1 MKHLPNMYFVPMS
14 NEQKEYV
21 RNSLRVTTPN
31 GCGYIDRV
39 KDLICTVVK
48 NKEFKISIVPT
59 RSNGFHGIDCAYMDS
74 QFGTV
79 TISSR
84 TNHFGDETTCSFT
97 LRSIKE
103 IQTLRMALQRAE
115 ELCIAKYKEAEEK
128 GELSFWMKPFD
139 TTCINDESDRIPDF
153 IGSYDD
159 SDNTTE

>member
-1 MKHLPNMYFVPMS
+1 MYFVPMS

-39 KDLICTVVK
+39 KDLISTVVK

-84 TNHFGDETTCSFT
+84 TNHFGDETTCSLT

-103 IQTLRMALQRAE
+103 IQTLRMALERAE
-115 ELCIAKYKEAEEK
+115 ELYIEKYNEAKEK
-128 GELSFWMKPFD
+128 DELSFWTKPFD
-139 TTCINDESDRIPDF
+139 IACLNDESDVEHTSV
-153 IGSYDD
+153 GSYDD
-159 SDNTTE
+159 SDDID

>member
-1 MKHLPNMYFVPMS
+1 MYFVPMS
-14 NEQKEYV
+14 EEQKEYV
-21 RNSLRVTTPN
+21 RHALTVTTPK
-31 GCGYIDRV
+31 GDCFVDRV
-39 KDLICTVVK
+39 KDLISTQVEK
-48 NKEFKISIVPT
+48 DRFKISIVPA
-59 RSNGFHGIDCAYMDS
+59 RSNGFHGIDCIYNRLECAP
-74 QFGTV
+74 FGGV
-79 TISSR
+79 ILSSC

-103 IQTLRMALQRAE
+103 IQTLRMALEHAE

-139 TTCINDESDRIPDF
+139 TTCINDESNKTPDW